1 MAPPSGSPRWLV
13 AGAAASVV
21 VGVVAALLLVRRS
34 EPAVSAPAPSAGEVV
49 AEVEVQQATA
59 VPEAFASPE
68 AEAAPVVSAG
78 ALSGLRSM
86 LGKARLFAQ
95 LASFGDRLELRSA
108 SCEDSQLAALLA
120 EAREGL
126 WQAGFRR
133 VRCLAPHGQVVFE
146 RDL

>member
-13 AGAAASVV
+13 GGAAASVV
-21 VGVVAALLLVRRS
+21 VGVAAAVLLVRRS
-34 EPAVSAPAPSAGEVV
+34 EPAVSAPAQSEGEVLEE
-49 AEVEVQQATA
+49 AEVQQATVA
-59 VPEAFASPE
+59 VEAAAPE
-68 AEAAPVVSAG
+68 AEAAPVASAA

-95 LASFGDRLELRSA
+95 LAASGDRLELRSA
-108 SCEDSQLAALLA
+108 SCEDAQLAAFLA